1 MTDKELMEKYPLDM
15 ILHFPPIKEIFVK
28 HIPQLLTEDFVTN
41 LPKEV
46 TFSYL
51 ISKMEISEYVCD
63 QILEEKNLFDK
74 KFRLLQ
80 EQEAAEFGVSFDLDD
95 MCHKWS
101 NTDEKIQEACVSRIE
116 EIYSGRKGEIIF
128 YGPSN
133 IQMWYSLEED
143 MLPYRAQNHGM
154 GGCIDPE
161 MIKYAPRMLYAFNPS
176 IVFFQTGS
184 NDLAMGISLEE
195 IVERKRRMYTL
206 FLENMPQAKLVI
218 MSGLP
223 LPGRMEL
230 WESTEIINAKLR
242 ELSDNTERLYFM
254 DATDSFLH
262 DNGNDEFELNGKYFL
277 PEYYRRDMLH
287 LNKKGH
293 DIWTN
298 AIKEFIKQIE

>member
-1 MTDKELMEKYPLDM
+1 MTDEELMKKYPLDM

-28 HIPQLLTEDFVTN
+28 YIPQLLTQDFVIN
-41 LPKEV
+41 LPNEI

-51 ISKMEISEYVCD
+51 ISEKGVSEHACN
-63 QILEEKNLFDK
+63 QILEEKRIFDK
-74 KFRLLQ
+74 EFRLLQ
-80 EQEAAEFGVSFDLDD
+80 EKEAVEFGVPFDLND

-133 IQMWYSLEED
+133 IQMWYSLEKD
-143 MLPYRAQNHGM
+143 MLPYKAQNHGM
-154 GGCIDPE
+154 GGCIDSE
-161 MIKYAPRMLYAFNPS
+161 MIKYAPRMLYAFDPD

-184 NDLAMGISLEE
+184 NDLAIGISLEE
-195 IVERKRRMYTL
+195 IIEKKRKMYSL

-223 LPGRMEL
+223 LPGRMEF
-230 WESTEIINAKLR
+230 WESTEIINNKLK
-242 ELSDNTERLYFM
+242 EMCDSTDRLYFM

-262 DNGNDEFELNGKYFL
+262 DRGDDEFELNGKYFL
-277 PEYYRRDMLH
+277 PEYFRKDMLH
-287 LNKKGH
+287 LNKRGH
-293 DIWTN
+293 DIWT
-298 AIKEFIKQIE
+298 AKIKEFIKQIE